1 MHNTTKLEKSEVID
15 FLTEANSGSTNLLAA
30 VELVPIDELVILEK
44 NPRKH
49 PKKQIFKIKK
59 SIEKY
64 GFLKVVLVNENNIV
78 VSGEARIMALKEMN
92 VNVVPVLRVA
102 NLSEAQIRAFRIV
115 DNKLAEEA
123 EWDFTIFREEI
134 ESLLKFDFTLDD
146 LSIEPVDYDK
156 IFFQK
161 DSSDAKVHDKEVE
174 DPSWLDANVPQI
186 AKKGDLVRL
195 GDHFVFCG
203 DSLKAQSF
211 QIVMQGE
218 KAKIVVT
225 DPPYNCPVNG
235 HVCGSG
241 KVKHEEF
248 EMASGEM
255 SDEEFAQFTADFMKN
270 LVEFSEDGSLHYIWC
285 DWRILNTFLNVGKQY
300 YTSLFN
306 IACWV
311 KPTGGL
317 GGMYRSRHELCP
329 IFKNG
334 KAKHQNHVLLGK
346 NNRYRTNVWEYAG
359 VHASSGNSAELLKL
373 HPTVK
378 NTAMLQDILLDSS
391 SKNDVVLDCFGGS
404 GSTLIAAERSGRR
417 ARLIEIS
424 PRYVDVI
431 IYRYEKETG
440 KKHKI
445 IKNYGEMND
454 GQ

>member
-1 MHNTTKLEKSEVID
+1 MNNLKNSEKTQVFR
-15 FLTEANSGSTNLLAA
+15 FLTGQNTDGDYVPKT
-30 VELVPIDELVILEK
+30 VEMVPIDDLVILQK

-49 PKKQIFKIKK
+49 SKKQIYKIIN

-64 GFLKVVLVNENNIV
+64 GFLQVVLVNEKNV
-78 VSGEARIMALKEMN
+78 VASGEARVIALREMGIKL
-92 VNVVPVLRVA
+92 VPVLRA
-102 NLSEAQIRAFRIV
+102 ENLTEAEIRAFRIV

-123 EWDFTIFREEI
+123 EWDFTLFREEI
-134 ESLLKFDFTLDD
+134 EDLLKFDFTLEDIA
-146 LSIEPVDYDK
+146 IEPVDYDK

-161 DSSDAKVHDKEVE
+161 DSSEAKVHDNQVE
-174 DPSWLDANVPQI
+174 EASWLDENVPQI

-203 DSLKAQSF
+203 DSLQAKSF
-211 QIVMQGE
+211 QLVMQGE

-225 DPPYNCPVNG
+225 DPPYNCPING

-404 GSTLIAAERSGRR
+404 GSTLIAAERCGRR

-431 IYRYEKETG
+431 IFRYEKETG

-445 IKNYGEMND
+445 IKNFEEDKNV
-454 GQ
+454 